1 MRIVTSFSRRV
12 EPWLDRTDGD
22 VLGLRELVSSCVL
35 VGPNVKAKLL
45 DHAKSMSE
53 RTRLK
58 NLIVDYLRAK
68 RICMADYESPD
79 DDFGEDNYAD
89 WGELLQY
96 GLVEKQVLWRQRHAT
111 AGKSRDIEF
120 ARLVGDLGKLA
131 TRVRIYDPYLG
142 KGLTDAAASST
153 ENPATYWIDSLLA
166 SGVTHLAI
174 VTEDPIDK
182 KFDRRDHA
190 GGMTVN
196 HRREAIAE
204 LVARRVERV
213 APTATVEIDFY
224 ERTNHDRIVQIAF
237 SQMGSIGI
245 SFGQGVDTLWD
256 DPLSR
261 SRTVNEQ
268 RHPDFFS
275 DYLSSSEWKPKYGSV
290 ARQIRLSNT
299 ASKQVKVNLH

>member
-35 VGPNVKAKLL
+35 VGPNLKARLL
-45 DHAKSMSE
+45 DHATSMTE

-58 NLIVDYLRAK
+58 NLIVDYLNAK
-68 RICMADYESPD
+68 RICMADYESRE
-79 DDFGEDNYAD
+79 DDFGEDNDAD
-89 WGELLQY
+89 WGELLRS
-96 GLVEKQVLWRQRHAT
+96 GFVEKQVLWRQRHAT
-111 AGKSRDIEF
+111 AGNRRDHEF

-142 KGLTDAAASST
+142 KGLSEAAASST

-190 GGMTVN
+190 GGMTVD

-213 APTATVEIDFY
+213 APTANVEIDFY

-237 SQMGSIGI
+237 SEMGSIGI

-275 DYLSSSEWKPKYGSV
+275 DYLGSSEWKPRYGSV
-290 ARQIRLSNT
+290 GLKVTLSK
-299 ASKQVKVNLH
+299 AAAKKVQVKIH